1 MMFLLIGLFIGLLLI
16 TFGLIVHL
24 GKKYDLIAGY
34 NTMDE
39 PEKSAFNIK
48 MYARH
53 FGIVFYI
60 MGTVL
65 VLYSMVI
72 ELFDLT
78 KDYFVY
84 IMLVV
89 ILPGVGYLQV
99 MGWIIKKQSR
109 S

>member
-1 MMFLLIGLFIGLLLI
+1 
-16 TFGLIVHL
+16 
-24 GKKYDLIAGY
+24 
-34 NTMDE
+34 MDE

-65 VLYSMVI
+65 VLYSMSI
-72 ELFDLT
+72 EFFDLAN
-78 KDYFVY
+78 DYFIYV
-84 IMLVV
+84 MLVV
-89 ILPGVGYLQV
+89 ILLGVGYLNM
-99 MGWIIKKQSR
+99 MGRIIKKQSH